1 MSDPIVY
8 LSSDKKSFKVGTKEQ
23 AEKEGW
29 ISFEQLKEDMPN
41 ENKRVK
47 LVSNITMLSKE

>member
-8 LSSDKKSFKVGTKEQ
+8 LSSDKKNFKVGTKEQ

-29 ISFEQLKEDMPN
+29 ISFEQLKEEIPN

-47 LVSNITMLSKE
+47 LVANLTMLSKE

>member
-29 ISFEQLKEDMPN
+29 ISFEQLKD
-41 ENKRVK
+41 
-47 LVSNITMLSKE
+47 